1 MQLLLIN
8 PNTNSAMTH
17 KISVHLDQIAR
28 GQLQIIS
35 TTASFGSAYISTEAS
50 YAVAT
55 HATLDAWTQYAN
67 NNNDTNHSKQDQNV
81 QCTLIACFGDP
92 GLFAL
97 REVSTAPVTGLA
109 EASFIEA
116 TQYGEFAVVTG
127 GKAWG
132 PMLKRLALSLGYNT
146 NLIAIHTVD
155 ASGAQLAADPIAA
168 LELLANACRTV
179 LAQHPAK
186 AIILGGAG
194 LVGMAQQIQPQ
205 FEVPI
210 IDSVSAGARWAL
222 ATLQKNT

>member
-1 MQLLLIN
+1 MRLLVIN

-17 KISVHLDQIAR
+17 KISVHLDQIVC

-35 TTASFGSAYISTEAS
+35 RTASFGSAYVSTEAS

-55 HATLDAWTQYAN
+55 HATLDAWTQYD
-67 NNNDTNHSKQDQNV
+67 NDTNQTKQDQNI

-97 REVSTAPVTGLA
+97 REISTAPVTGFA

-116 TQYGEFAVVTG
+116 AQYGEFAVVTG

-132 PMLKRLALSLGYNT
+132 PMLKRLALSLGYDA

-168 LELLANACRTV
+168 LELLANACRTL

-205 FEVPI
+205 FEIPI

-222 ATLQKNT
+222 TTLQKNT